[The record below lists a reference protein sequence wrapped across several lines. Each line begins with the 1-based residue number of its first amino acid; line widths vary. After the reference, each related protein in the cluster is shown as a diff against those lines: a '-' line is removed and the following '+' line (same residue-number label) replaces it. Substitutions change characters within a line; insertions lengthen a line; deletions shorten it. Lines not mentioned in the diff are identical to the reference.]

1 MIPLYANLLDFR
13 DIFLHEKNARG
24 KLKSTFSLLFNKR
37 NTVLTT
43 DGRNAIY
50 LALTSM
56 GLKKDDEIIIPAY
69 TCKIVPNTIKK
80 VCKPVYADI
89 DADTYNIDPEKIE
102 EKITNK
108 TRAVLIVHAYGNPCK
123 MKEIMDI
130 VRENNLVLIEDVA
143 QALFGRYRERL
154 LGSFGDYS
162 IFSFRFSKDITS
174 FKGGALLTNKNIEE
188 YSDKESNLL
197 TKMKI
202 FSVLLGFSFLKFHPA
217 IRDLVQWA
225 VKSNSVFLL
234 KKKTLSEYQCSLLN
248 KQMKEIKRAIERRR
262 ENASFYN
269 KKLKDVVI
277 TPKECKYCFHTY
289 FRYSIRVENR
299 DKLYNYMLSK
309 GIQVDKMY
317 DYSLCPEKCENSE
330 RVSRQIL
337 NIPVHHKL
345 KKEELKKVVEVIHE
359 FKRME

>member
-13 DIFLHEKNARG
+13 DIFLHEKNARE
-24 KLKSTFSLLFNKR
+24 KLKSTFSALFNR
-37 NTVLTT
+37 GNTVLTT

-50 LALTSM
+50 VALTSM

-69 TCKIVPNTIKK
+69 TCKIVPNTVKK
-80 VCKPVYADI
+80 VCKPIYADI
-89 DADTYNIDPEKIE
+89 DVDTYNIDPEKIE

-143 QALFGRYRERL
+143 QALFGCYKKRL

-197 TKMKI
+197 IKMKI
-202 FSVLLGFSFLKFHPA
+202 FSVLLGFSFLRLHPMVHNLLQ
-217 IRDLVQWA
+217 RVTR
-225 VKSNSVFLL
+225 NNNFLL

-248 KQMKEIKRAIERRR
+248 KQMKEIEKAIEKRR
-262 ENASFYN
+262 ENAGFYN

-277 TPKECKYCFHTY
+277 TPKECKDCFHTY

-317 DYSLCPEKCENSE
+317 DYSLYPQKCENSE
-330 RVSRQIL
+330 TVSKQIL

-345 KKEELKKVVEVIHE
+345 KKEELEKVVEAIHE